1 MMELIVLRP
10 WAFIFILPAVLYC
23 FFNHRPVKAWI
34 GVIDARL
41 LPVLS
46 VRAGSRLRKNAAFA
60 LSFAAALCVV
70 CALAGVC
77 LKRTDAPLYHPK
89 PPAVIVLDMS
99 LSMKAR
105 DVEPNRFSRAVFKV
119 YDLLDELRGVPT
131 ALVVFTDEPY
141 PLISAT
147 TQKEAVE
154 AILPLLNFNLMPSQ
168 GSRTDRALDQAVR
181 AIEQS
186 GAAYGDIFFVTDGG
200 DEVFDIQDR
209 GLDIVRRA
217 AEKGTRL
224 FVLGTGTPAGAVLPA
239 EDGRNVLDAL
249 GNPVTH
255 RLREDFLRRLAAAGN
270 GEYARVRTDDGDVK
284 LLMRARNVQAGR
296 KSDLTDL
303 KRAADAGYWF
313 LLPVVALFPF
323 VFRRGLFPVLLLLWA
338 TPAAAASVQELF
350 FSPSAAA
357 AHFLNLGNQGKAV
370 EIAEKS
376 DDFTALYNTG
386 TRLIALRNFAAAQ
399 MLLEKAVLK
408 RPDDENA
415 QVNLEIAKRLNK
427 NPPSDGEGGG
437 DAPDPDQSGDGEGN
451 ADGQND
457 LNQNNN
463 NTLQDDENKEN
474 DSNGGTGDDNDGTPE
489 KEGGASGGAGGNG
502 DGDTGNNG
510 DSAGDDDGNNNGND
524 GGNGGA
530 GGNGDGDG
538 DGNSDAED
546 GRGDMIPVHDD
557 PSALLRHKILFL
569 YQEKRYGDE
578 PAAGAPW

>member
-1 MMELIVLRP
+1 MMEWIVLRP
-10 WAFIFILPAVLYC
+10 WAFVFILPAVLYC
-23 FFNHRPVKAWI
+23 FFNHRPVRAWI

-46 VRAGSRLRKNAAFA
+46 VRGGSRFRKNAAFA
-60 LSFAAALCVV
+60 LSFGAALCVV

-77 LKRTDAPLYHPK
+77 LKRTDTPLYHPK
-89 PPAVIVLDMS
+89 SPAVIVLDMS

-131 ALVVFTDEPY
+131 ALIVFTDEPY

-168 GSRTDRALDQAVR
+168 GSRTDRALDQAVK
-181 AIEQS
+181 AIGQT
-186 GAAYGDIFFVTDGG
+186 GAAYGDIFLVTDGG
-200 DEVFDIQDR
+200 DEVFAIQDAA
-209 GLDIVRRA
+209 LDIVRRA

-239 EDGRNVLDAL
+239 EDGRNIMDAL

-270 GEYARVRTDDGDVK
+270 GEYARVRTDGGDVK
-284 LLMRARNVQAGR
+284 SLMRAKNVQAGR
-296 KSDLTDL
+296 KSDLTDT

-323 VFRRGLFPVLLLLWA
+323 VFRRGLFPVLLILWA
-338 TPAAAASVQELF
+338 TPSAAASFQEWF

-357 AHFLNLGNQGKAV
+357 AHFLNLGNQVKAV

-386 TRLIALRNFAAAQ
+386 TRLIPLRNFAAAQ

-415 QVNLEIAKRLNK
+415 QVNLEIARRLNK
-427 NPPSDGEGGG
+427 NPPSDGEGDN
-437 DAPDPDQSGDGEGN
+437 DAQNPDQSGDGAGD
-451 ADGQND
+451 ADGQSDLSQND
-457 LNQNNN
+457 NNDP
-463 NTLQDDENKEN
+463 QDNENKEN
-474 DSNGGTGDDNDGTPE
+474 DSNDGAGENDGDGGEKSGDGNAGGGDAGGDD
-489 KEGGASGGAGGNG
+489 GGDKDN
-502 DGDTGNNG
+502 
-510 DSAGDDDGNNNGND
+510 
-524 GGNGGA
+524 GNGGA
-530 GGNGDGDG
+530 GNGGGVTGDG
-538 DGNSDAED
+538 DGNPDAED
-546 GRGDMIPVHDD
+546 GRGDMVPVHDD

-569 YQEKRYGDE
+569 HQEKRYGDE
-578 PAAGAPW
+578 SAAGAPW